1 MRTAPLNTDDLLD
14 PISPDKPAGADL
26 RWTTD
31 WDRIKEARR
40 ADDSLD
46 SGKWAKKERK
56 AADWR
61 LAKELAT
68 VMLRERSK
76 DLQLALWLTE
86 ADIKLYGFSGLR
98 DGLRITRELMVRYWD
113 KGLYPAIEDGPE
125 DRAGPFEWLSNKLV
139 DAITAIPITVRSD
152 GGTDYSFVDQ
162 QDALRVGSEANWR
175 AEDGEIDE
183 KKKKNY
189 DQALAD
195 GHVSMEKFEYAAR
208 NTTRAD
214 YEELNSDFQQ
224 TYVEF
229 KALEKVVDEKFGDM
243 APNLSACRTVLS
255 EMKQAIADILEK
267 KRLAEPDTLPTANA
281 PSVARSSEQE
291 QVQRPDAT
299 DSVVLR
305 FPLSLP
311 SVQESQAPLGGSW
324 LDAEVLIRAGQ
335 VEKGLAEM
343 TRLAASETN
352 GRNRFQ
358 RKLLLA
364 DVCLASKRERLARS
378 ILEELAEQIDKFQLE
393 LWESSE
399 LVGSVWTKLY
409 RLYKLSAES
418 SDIDRANKLYER
430 LCRLDPWQALGCTE
444 G

>member
-1 MRTAPLNTDDLLD
+1 MPTVSLDTDDLLD
-14 PISPDKPAGADL
+14 PISPDQPAGSDL

-46 SGKWAKKERK
+46 SGKWTKKERK
-56 AADWR
+56 VADWR
-61 LAKELAT
+61 LAKELAAA
-68 VMLRERSK
+68 MLRERSK

-86 ADIKLYGFSGLR
+86 ANIKLHGFPGLR

-139 DAITAIPITVRSD
+139 DAMMAIPITVRSD
-152 GGTDYSFVDQ
+152 GGTDYSFMDQ
-162 QDALRVGSEANWR
+162 QDALRTGSEANCR
-175 AEDGEIDE
+175 GADGEVDA
-183 KKKKNY
+183 KKKRDY

-195 GHVSMEKFEYAAR
+195 GHVSMEMFERAVKE
-208 NTTRAD
+208 TKRAD
-214 YEELNSDFQQ
+214 YEGLNSDFQQ
-224 TYVEF
+224 TYDEF

-243 APNLSACRTVLS
+243 APNLSACRAALS
-255 EMKQAIADILEK
+255 EMRQAITDILDK
-267 KRLAEPDTLPTANA
+267 KRLAEPDPIPAANLPSGVR
-281 PSVARSSEQE
+281 PSEPA
-291 QVQRPDAT
+291 QRPDAA
-299 DSVVLR
+299 D
-305 FPLSLP
+305 PSLP
-311 SVQESQAPLGGSW
+311 RLPLWLPGLQESQAQLGRSW
-324 LDAEVLIRAGQ
+324 LDAEMLIRSGQ

-364 DVCLASKRERLARS
+364 EVCLASKRERLARS

-399 LVGSVWTKLY
+399 LIGNVWTKLY
-409 RLYKLSAES
+409 RLYKQGAES
-418 SDIDRANKLYER
+418 SDLDRANKLYER